1 MIFHRC
7 VNKNQES
14 PRKPY
19 EIKKQLQIRLLSKK
33 WDPKTVHREDRGLR
47 GEDVE
52 LDPSLPGRWLLLC
65 LKSYL
70 DSGLRAKLVM

>member
-1 MIFHRC
+1 M
-7 VNKNQES
+7 
-14 PRKPY
+14 
-19 EIKKQLQIRLLSKK
+19 SKK
-33 WDPKTVHREDRGLR
+33 WGPKTIHREDRGFR